1 MDPKT
6 TMVAAMEGSPR
17 PGESPSAG
25 DPGGGWRPGLKPEDA
40 EALLPAL
47 EQALQLSVRRDRR
60 VLAAALA
67 PVVGGALRRS
77 FWNVFKRAI
86 ARMNRFLVLTFSAD
100 GLRWHFEALR
110 TGKPFGTVVR
120 EHSLIEPVTQVFLIH
135 RRTGLLLAQVM
146 RPTAEGQDGDMVS
159 GMLTAIQDF
168 VHDSFTVD
176 KDGKLEVI
184 RVGEVSV
191 LIEQGPH
198 AILAG
203 IISQGYE
210 PPPLRE
216 MFRRTLRRIHEDYAA
231 ELERFRGD
239 ISGFASAAVI
249 LQGCLG
255 LSMIK
260 GDDRISPLT
269 GVLLAAP
276 VVALLVFGG
285 LFVERALRWHR
296 YLEVLAKEPGI
307 VVLETGWRGGL
318 RSVKGL
324 SDPLAV
330 DPGGL
335 LSAFGFVADD
345 VHAEW
350 ARYQA
355 MDEAL
360 VLPRVRRAL
369 DLPST
374 VNVAIRDGIVVL
386 DGSAPAGW
394 KEDAACRLNAILG
407 FKGLQM
413 DALREE
419 GLQEQQAW
427 DRYRERLGKT
437 PGIVVLTQ
445 GRHGGRFFIT
455 GLRDPLAPDP
465 DALLA
470 ADGPPPAMVDRQ
482 WVPFQALAPEMVQA
496 RALRLLA
503 PPPTVKM
510 TLENGVLHLSGR
522 AANAWIRNAQLA
534 VGGLAGIEQLEMGS
548 LEDTDF
554 AALNALIPTLEEPV
568 FFYLA
573 DLQSLWPGQER
584 RLADF
589 IEAVRRFMRLS
600 RRIGARY
607 VIEIRGHTPASG
619 DADTARSASQAIAER
634 FYERLQQSG
643 LDAEVFTRCGKGGA
657 VAPSVAAGD
666 GRRRE
671 THISFGV
678 LAAE

>member
-1 MDPKT
+1 MDQKT
-6 TMVAAMEGSPR
+6 TTVAAESPLR

-25 DPGGGWRPGLKPEDA
+25 GGRGGRRPGLDPEQA
-40 EALLPAL
+40 ENLLPAL
-47 EQALQLSVRRDRR
+47 EQAIQLSVHRDRR
-60 VLAAALA
+60 ILAAALA

-77 FWNVFKRAI
+77 FWNVFKGAI

-110 TGKPFGTVVR
+110 TGRPFETVVR

-168 VHDSFTVD
+168 VHDSFNVD

-184 RVGEVSV
+184 RVGEMSV
-191 LIEQGPH
+191 LIEQGAH

-203 IISQGYE
+203 IVSQGYE
-210 PPPLRE
+210 PAPLRE
-216 MFRRTLRRIHEDYAA
+216 MFRRASRRIHEDYAQ
-231 ELERFRGD
+231 ELEAFQGD
-239 ISGFASAAVI
+239 VSGFAAAVPI
-249 LQGCLG
+249 LQDCLR

-260 GDDRISPLT
+260 GEERISPLT

-276 VVALLVFGG
+276 VMALLVFGG
-285 LFVERALRWHR
+285 LFIERSLRWHG
-296 YLEVLAKEPGI
+296 YLEALEKEPGI
-307 VVLETGWRGGL
+307 AVLETGWRGG
-318 RSVKGL
+318 RRYVKGL
-324 SDPLAV
+324 CDPLAV

-335 LSAFGFVADD
+335 LLEHGLVAGD
-345 VHAEW
+345 VDSEW
-350 ARYQA
+350 GGYQA
-355 MDEAL
+355 LDEAL
-360 VLPRVRRAL
+360 VLARVRRAL

-374 VNVAIRDGIVVL
+374 VNVTVRDGVVVL
-386 DGSAPAGW
+386 DGTAPAGW
-394 KEDAACRLNAILG
+394 KEEASCRLNATLG

-413 DALREE
+413 EALREE
-419 GLQEQQAW
+419 GVKERQAW
-427 DRYRERLGKT
+427 DRYRERLGKI
-437 PGIVVLTQ
+437 PGIVVLNQ
-445 GRHGGRFFIT
+445 GRRGGRFFIT

-465 DALLA
+465 DALLVEE
-470 ADGPPPAMVDRQ
+470 GLPPALVDRQ
-482 WVPFQALAPEMVQA
+482 WVPFQALAPEIVHT

-503 PPPTVKM
+503 PPPTV
-510 TLENGVLHLSGR
+510 TVALENGVLRLSGR
-522 AANAWIRNAQLA
+522 ASNAWIRNARLA
-534 VGGLAGIEQLEMGS
+534 VGGLAGIEQLDAGS
-548 LEDTDF
+548 LEDTDL
-554 AALNALIPTLEEPV
+554 AALKALIPSLEEPV

-573 DLQSLWPGQER
+573 DSQTLWPGQER

-589 IEAVRRFMRLS
+589 IEAVRRFSRLS
-600 RRIGARY
+600 RRIGVRY
-607 VIEIRGHTPASG
+607 VIEIRGHAPVSG
-619 DADTARSASQAIAER
+619 DADTARLASQAIAER

-643 LDAEVFTRCGKGGA
+643 LDAEGFTRSGKGGT